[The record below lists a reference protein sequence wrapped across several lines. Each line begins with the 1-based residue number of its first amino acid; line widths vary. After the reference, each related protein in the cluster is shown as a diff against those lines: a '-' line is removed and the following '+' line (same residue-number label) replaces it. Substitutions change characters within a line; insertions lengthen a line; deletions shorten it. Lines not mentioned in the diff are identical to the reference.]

1 MQVYLIFNN
10 NTVFQN
16 VFVNI
21 SSFKISPI
29 FDVNNLGN
37 ILAKQMF
44 IVYHPN
50 RPTRNLK
57 WRQYICVWLESIQLS
72 GGSQQA

>member
-1 MQVYLIFNN
+1 MQVYLIYNN

-57 WRQYICVWLESIQLS
+57 
-72 GGSQQA
+72 